1 MPSRVGAKRSAQS
14 LAVRRSAAATRR
26 PQPSFVR
33 RRATAEAMFRRGVN
47 AALMTTGELRLL
59 YPHVCFVVCFG
70 RPVVCLTPS
79 HTEKFSQTH
88 ERDAMAPKKAI
99 AKKTTKRKAVAEVPA
114 PAKKAATAAGG
125 KLEVVIEACKS

>member
-1 MPSRVGAKRSAQS
+1 MLRSAGCLVLTVAARAS
-14 LAVRRSAAATRR
+14 LSCTPLHRV
-26 PQPSFVR
+26 F
-33 RRATAEAMFRRGVN
+33 AE
-47 AALMTTGELRLL
+47 
-59 YPHVCFVVCFG
+59 P
-70 RPVVCLTPS
+70 
-79 HTEKFSQTH
+79 H